1 MPTPILR
8 LPTHILG
15 RSVLLVEDELLVA
28 WEIEQVLT
36 AAGLHVLGPAASVG
50 AALALIK
57 RRKPDAA
64 ILDLNLRGEL
74 VTPVARRLREMGVP
88 FMLATAYN
96 HLRSEA
102 GETFA
107 GVANLGKPLVS
118 ARCVQMLAEMLA
130 DRPVPRRP
138 DSAA

>member
-1 MPTPILR
+1 MDMPSIGKL
-8 LPTHILG
+8 LLG
-15 RSVLLVEDELLVA
+15 
-28 WEIEQVLT
+28 
-36 AAGLHVLGPAASVG
+36 AGNAQADFGG
-50 AALALIK
+50 
-57 RRKPDAA
+57 
-64 ILDLNLRGEL
+64 L
-74 VTPVARRLREMGVP
+74 VTDPAQGLGVP